1 MTLFIIVGILAIVVG
16 FMIYGS
22 IASQKWHKQ
31 NRGQETITETEH
43 FYWHLFYFN
52 SDDSRIFVPK
62 QTGGGFTI
70 NFANPLSI
78 IAGFLVIG
86 GFIALIILKQ
96 G

>member
-1 MTLFIIVGILAIVVG
+1 LAIIAG
-16 FMIYGS
+16 FMIYGAN
-22 IASQKWHKQ
+22 ASQKWHQ
-31 NRGQETITETEH
+31 ENRGQETITETEN

-52 SDDSRIFVPK
+52 SDESRIFVPK

-78 IAGFLVIG
+78 ITGILVIG
-86 GFIALIILKQ
+86 GIVVLIILRQ